1 MLPRS
6 ANAQRYAH
14 DPEPVRREDIG
25 TPDNLRKLRRPFTDP
40 EWFRP
45 GRTVRGITADAADL
59 KLRTLTKLYN
69 ARPAWLALAHQ
80 ELDSAVA
87 AAYGW
92 SDYTPAMPDEEI
104 LRRLLAL
111 NLQRSA
117 AG

>member
-1 MLPRS
+1 MIT
-6 ANAQRYAH
+6 
-14 DPEPVRREDIG
+14 PEEEKAGFPKRPVA
-25 TPDNLRKLRRPFTDP
+25 
-40 EWFRP
+40 RP
-45 GRTVRGITADAADL
+45 GHEADL
-59 KLRTLTKLYN
+59 KKRTLTNLYN

-80 ELDSAVA
+80 ELDSTVA

-92 SDYTPAMPDEEI
+92 SVYTPAMPDEEI